1 MSQSLIETLPAPQRL
16 ALAYAPARAKPRTL
30 VLFALETRLAQ
41 AVRQASEPIMAQMR
55 LAWWRDQLALPVAKR
70 ENSDALAASLTLFEG
85 EEIALQALVD
95 GWEVLLS
102 EWMDLAAVERIAAGR
117 AAGFAA
123 LARLSGADHAVDD
136 ALRAARRFALADL
149 ATKFSNSEERAQVL
163 ALVGA
168 ERGQG
173 IALPRA
179 LRSLAVLDGLA
190 RRSIARGGAPLL
202 DGPASALAAIR
213 LGLVGR

>member
-30 VLFALETRLAQ
+30 VLFALEARLAQ

-55 LAWWRDQLALPVAKR
+55 LAWWRDQLALPLAKR
-70 ENSDALAASLTLFEG
+70 ENSDALAASLALFEG

-123 LARLSGADHAVDD
+123 LARLSGADQAVDD
-136 ALRAARRFALADL
+136 ALRAGRRFALADL

-163 ALVGA
+163 ALAGA

-173 IALPRA
+173 IALPRV

-190 RRSIARGGAPLL
+190 RRSIAKGGAPLL
-202 DGPASALAAIR
+202 DGPASALTAIR

>member
-30 VLFALETRLAQ
+30 VLFALEARLAQ

-117 AAGFAA
+117 AAGFTA

-136 ALRAARRFALADL
+136 ALRAGRRFALADL

-163 ALVGA
+163 ALAGA

-202 DGPASALAAIR
+202 DGPASALTAIR